1 MNYYFIYILAS
12 DRNGTLYVGVT
23 NNLIKRV
30 YEHKHKLYPG
40 FTKKYIVDRLVY
52 FETVNDINVAI
63 KREKQL
69 KNWRRS
75 WKLDLIEKIN
85 PEWDDLYFELLDSE
99 SSSE

>member
-1 MNYYFIYILAS
+1 MNYYYIYILAS

-30 YEHKHKLYPG
+30 YEHKNKLYPG
-40 FTKKYIVDRLVY
+40 FTTKYLVDRLVY

-75 WKLDLIEKIN
+75 WKLDLIEKNN
-85 PEWDDLYFELLDSE
+85 PEWDDLYFEMLDSE

>member
-1 MNYYFIYILAS
+1 MNYYYIYILAS

-30 YEHKHKLYPG
+30 YEHKNKLYPG
-40 FTKKYIVDRLVY
+40 FTTKYLVDRLVY

-69 KNWRRS
+69 KNWRRA

-85 PEWDDLYFELLDSE
+85 PEWDDLYFKMLDSE